1 MGASLLALAKSIYYV
16 YAQWARPQD
25 WYCKLD
31 MACAAN
37 VSVSFGA
44 KKDRGTGFSVLA
56 AQEKEREP
64 KNERWGGGREGKKLF
79 QTNPG
84 F

>member
-1 MGASLLALAKSIYYV
+1 MGFLALTPPVAWQ
-16 YAQWARPQD
+16 AFP
-25 WYCKLD
+25 
-31 MACAAN
+31 
-37 VSVSFGA
+37 FGFGE

-56 AQEKEREP
+56 AQEMEREP
-64 KNERWGGGREGKKLF
+64 KNERWGGGRKGKKLF